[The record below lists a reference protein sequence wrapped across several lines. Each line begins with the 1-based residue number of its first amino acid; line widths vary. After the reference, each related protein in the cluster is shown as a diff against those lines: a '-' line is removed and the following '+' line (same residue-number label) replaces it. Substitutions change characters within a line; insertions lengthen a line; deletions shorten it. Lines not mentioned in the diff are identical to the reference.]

1 MCGMAAPVVRALLPW
16 QRVRVSGP
24 SMVPT
29 LRDGDI
35 VLVRHGAG
43 VRPGDVV
50 LARYRSMPG
59 RDVLKRAVRPQDG
72 GWWLASDN
80 AAAGGDSTVH
90 GVADVQAR
98 VLLRWRGPWWR
109 APRRVRRDYPRSEA

>member
-1 MCGMAAPVVRALLPW
+1 MTGVVFPW

-35 VLVRHGAG
+35 VLVRHDARI
-43 VRPGDVV
+43 RPGDVV
-50 LARYRSMPG
+50 LAQFDSLP
-59 RDVLKRAVRPQDG
+59 DLFVIKRAVRPEGG

-80 AAAGGDSTVH
+80 QAAAGDSAVH
-90 GVADVQAR
+90 GVAQVHAR
-98 VLLRWRGPWWR
+98 AVLRLRRRTW
-109 APRRVRRDYPRSEA
+109 PRRLR